1 MHVYFHLF
9 GLNIPAYGTMIAT
22 GVLLANLIA
31 YFLIKRDG
39 KTFDD
44 LLLVEAYA
52 ILGGFVGAKL
62 LYILVS
68 IPSIDFR
75 RLGDLSYVNDLIR
88 GGFVFYGGLIG
99 GVLGILIGKK
109 IHHYDV
115 AYFAKRIVFLVPF
128 CHAFGRIG
136 CFMAGCCYGVEY
148 HGPCHVVFP
157 EDSFA
162 IPGVPLFPIQ
172 MVEAICLFLISL
184 LLFILMVKFHSRFTV
199 EIYIA
204 VYACLRF
211 VLEKYRFD
219 ADRGIYFGLSTSQWI
234 SILLLTGAAVSV
246 IVRKRRLASVPAVEP
261 VKEADNEEPKKED
274 PA

>member
-9 GLNIPAYGTMIAT
+9 GLNIPAYGTMIIT
-22 GVLLANLIA
+22 GVLFANLIA
-31 YFLIKRDG
+31 YFLIRRDG
-39 KTFDD
+39 KAFDD
-44 LLLVEAYA
+44 LILIEAYA
-52 ILGGFVGAKL
+52 ILGGFIGAKL

-68 IPSIDFR
+68 IPTIDFR
-75 RLGDLSYVNDLIR
+75 RLGDLEYVNDLIR
-88 GGFVFYGGLIG
+88 GGFVFYGGMIG

-115 AYFAKRIVFLVPF
+115 TYFAKKIVFLVPF

-172 MVEAICLFLISL
+172 MVEAVCLFLISL
-184 LLFILMVKFHSRFTV
+184 LLFILMVKFHSRFAV
-199 EIYIA
+199 EIYIG

-219 ADRGIYFGLSTSQWI
+219 ADRGIYGGLSTSQWI
-234 SILLLTGAAVSV
+234 SILLLIGAVISFILRRKKPEDTLLADTVS
-246 IVRKRRLASVPAVEP
+246 KGLE
-261 VKEADNEEPKKED
+261 KKEQV
-274 PA
+274 